1 MMMKKTVGSLLD
13 RQIILDHMSSWSMPG
28 DGIKGVQGYPGSLTG
43 FLTHP
48 AENNSLAIPLDQ
60 ESLATSFGLSIVSRG
75 GVKPPK

>member
-1 MMMKKTVGSLLD
+1 M
-13 RQIILDHMSSWSMPG
+13 QG